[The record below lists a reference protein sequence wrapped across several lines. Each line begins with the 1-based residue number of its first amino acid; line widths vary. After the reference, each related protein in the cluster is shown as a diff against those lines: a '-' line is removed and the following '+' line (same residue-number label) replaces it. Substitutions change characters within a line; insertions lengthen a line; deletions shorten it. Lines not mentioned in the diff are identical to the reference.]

1 MTLQG
6 NLTLKSYTEGVS
18 AAQSAAFVHKRTF
31 IMSERKLFGT
41 DGIRGVANQ
50 YPMTPE
56 ISVRLGQAIAHHFKH
71 DSRLNRAPG
80 HHPRILIGKDT
91 RLSGYM
97 FESALAAGITSM
109 GADVQLVGPLPTP
122 AISFL
127 TTSMRADA
135 GIVISASHNSFQD
148 NGIKIFGADGFK
160 LPDAEE
166 ALLERMVLSERPAA
180 VESGDIGKAVRIDD
194 AGGRYIVFLKNTF
207 PKELSLEGVRV
218 VIDCAHG
225 AAYRVAPEV
234 LRELGAEVF
243 TLGDAPNGTN
253 INLKCGSTYPEAT
266 VEKVRET
273 RADIGICLDGDADR
287 VILIDEKGEVV
298 DGDTILALAAMTM
311 KQQGLL
317 AKNTLVAT
325 IMSNIGLEIALK
337 RRDIQMVRTTVGDRY
352 VVEKMREGGFNL
364 GGEQSGHL
372 IFSDHTTT
380 GDGMLAALQI
390 LAILQREQRPLSECS
405 KLITPYPQVLV
416 NVKVREKPDLSE
428 LGDFQ
433 TQFDAIQAKL
443 GEEGRVIVRYSGTE
457 PKARVMVE
465 GPDERLVQ
473 DYADE
478 LAGCLRREIGL

>member
-1 MTLQG
+1 MIYP
-6 NLTLKSYTEGVS
+6 SAPAAS
-18 AAQSAAFVHKRTF
+18 AALPNLSEWII
-31 IMSERKLFGT
+31 IMGERKFFGT
-41 DGIRGVANQ
+41 DGIRGVANE

-56 ISVRLGQAIAHHFKH
+56 VSVRLGQAIAHHFKQ
-71 DSRLNRAPG
+71 DNRLNRAPG
-80 HHPRILIGKDT
+80 HRPRILIGKDT

-135 GIVISASHNSFQD
+135 GIVISASHNGFRD

-160 LPDAEE
+160 LPDAKE
-166 ALLERMVLSERPAA
+166 ALLERMILSEAPPR
-180 VESGDIGKAVRIDD
+180 VDSGKIGKSARIDD

-207 PKELSLEGVRV
+207 PRELSLEGVRV
-218 VIDCAHG
+218 VVDCANG
-225 AAYRVAPEV
+225 AAYRVAPAV

-243 TLGDAPNGTN
+243 TLGDKPDGTN
-253 INLKCGSTYPEAT
+253 INQECGSTFPQAT
-266 VEKVRET
+266 VQRVRET
-273 RADIGICLDGDADR
+273 RADLGICLDGDADR
-287 VILIDEKGEVV
+287 VILIDQHGEVI
-298 DGDTILALAAMTM
+298 DGDTILAMAAMTM
-311 KQQGLL
+311 KDQGFL

-337 RRDIQMVRTTVGDRY
+337 RRGIDVVRTTVGDRY

-380 GDGMLAALQI
+380 GDGMLAALQV
-390 LAILQREQRPLSECS
+390 LAILQREQRPLSDFR
-405 KLITPYPQVLV
+405 KLITPYPQVLL
-416 NVKVREKPDLSE
+416 NVKVREKPDLNE
-428 LGDFQ
+428 LEDFQ
-433 TQFDAIQAKL
+433 VKLGNIEEKL

-465 GPDERLVQ
+465 GPDPDIVHT
-473 DYADE
+473 YAEE
-478 LAGCLRREIGL
+478 LAADLRREIGL

>member
-1 MTLQG
+1 MTD
-6 NLTLKSYTEGVS
+6 
-18 AAQSAAFVHKRTF
+18 
-31 IMSERKLFGT
+31 RKLFGT

-56 ISVRLGQAIAHHFKH
+56 VSVRLGQAIAHHFKQ
-71 DSRLNRAPG
+71 DNRLNRAPG
-80 HHPRILIGKDT
+80 HNPRILIGKDT

-135 GIVISASHNSFQD
+135 GIVISASHNPFED

-166 ALLERMVLSERPAA
+166 ALLEKMVFSEALAA
-180 VESGDIGKAVRIDD
+180 VESGEIGKAMRIDD

-225 AAYRVAPEV
+225 AAYRVAPDV

-243 TLGDAPNGTN
+243 TLGNEPNGTN
-253 INLKCGSTYPEAT
+253 INLKCGSTYPGAT
-266 VEKVRET
+266 IRRVRET

-287 VILIDEKGEVV
+287 VILVDENGEVI

-311 KQQGLL
+311 SQQGKL

-325 IMSNIGLEIALK
+325 IMSNIGLEIGLK
-337 RRDIQMVRTTVGDRY
+337 KRGIDMVRTAVGDRY
-352 VVEKMREGGFNL
+352 VVERMRTDGFNL

-380 GDGMLAALQI
+380 GDGMLAALQV
-390 LAILQREQRPLSECS
+390 LAILQREQRPLSEFR
-405 KLITPYPQVLV
+405 KLITPYPQLLV
-416 NVKVREKPDLSE
+416 NVKVREMPE
-428 LGDFQ
+428 LTELEDFQ
-433 TQFDAIQAKL
+433 AQLAAVEEKL
-443 GEEGRVIVRYSGTE
+443 GEQGRVIVRYSGTE
-457 PKARVMVE
+457 PLARVMVE
-465 GPDERLVQ
+465 GPEMELVQ
-473 DYADE
+473 GFAEE
-478 LAGCLRREIGL
+478 LAGCLRREIGI

>member
-1 MTLQG
+1 MT
-6 NLTLKSYTEGVS
+6 
-18 AAQSAAFVHKRTF
+18 
-31 IMSERKLFGT
+31 ERNLFGT

-56 ISVRLGQAIAHHFKH
+56 ISVRLGQAIAHHFKQ
-71 DSRLNRAPG
+71 DNRLNRAPG

-135 GIVISASHNSFQD
+135 GIVISASHNPFQD

-166 ALLERMVLSERPAA
+166 ALLERMVLSEAPGA
-180 VESGDIGKAVRIDD
+180 VKAGDIGKAMRIDD

-225 AAYRVAPEV
+225 AAYRVAPDV
-234 LRELGAEVF
+234 LRELGAEVI
-243 TLGDAPNGTN
+243 TLGTEPNGTN
-253 INLKCGSTYPEAT
+253 INFECGSTFPDAT
-266 VEKVRET
+266 IQRVRET

-287 VILIDEKGEVV
+287 VILVDEHGEVI

-311 KQQGLL
+311 SQQGLL

-337 RRDIQMVRTTVGDRY
+337 KRGIAMVRTAVGDRY
-352 VVEKMREGGFNL
+352 VVEKMREDGYNL

-380 GDGMLAALQI
+380 GDGMLAALQV
-390 LAILQREQRPLSECS
+390 LAILQREQRPLSEFR

-416 NVKVREKPDLSE
+416 NVKVREMPELSE
-428 LGDFQ
+428 LLDFQ
-433 TQFDAIQAKL
+433 AHLTAVEEKL
-443 GEEGRVIVRYSGTE
+443 GDQGRVIVRYSGTE

-465 GPDERLVQ
+465 GPDASLVQ
-473 DYADE
+473 AYAEE
-478 LAGCLRREIGL
+478 LAGYLRREIGV